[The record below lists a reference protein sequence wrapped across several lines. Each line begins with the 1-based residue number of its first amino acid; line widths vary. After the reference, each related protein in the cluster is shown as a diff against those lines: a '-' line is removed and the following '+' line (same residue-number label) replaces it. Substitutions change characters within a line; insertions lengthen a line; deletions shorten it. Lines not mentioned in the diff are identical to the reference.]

1 MRRGEG
7 EGIPCLSQPLGS
19 LGGKEPGRQ
28 ASAGLPPP
36 RAPAGQ
42 PGGPC
47 PPAACVGTHAH
58 ERAAEEGPEEE
69 EEAWG
74 GGRGQLG
81 SVGCWAARQK

>member
-19 LGGKEPGRQ
+19 LGGKEN
-28 ASAGLPPP
+28 
-36 RAPAGQ
+36 PAGRLA
-42 PGGPC
+42 PGCHHRGP
-47 PPAACVGTHAH
+47 PLASPVDRVPGTHAH
-58 ERAAEEGPEEE
+58 ERAAEEGPEEEEE